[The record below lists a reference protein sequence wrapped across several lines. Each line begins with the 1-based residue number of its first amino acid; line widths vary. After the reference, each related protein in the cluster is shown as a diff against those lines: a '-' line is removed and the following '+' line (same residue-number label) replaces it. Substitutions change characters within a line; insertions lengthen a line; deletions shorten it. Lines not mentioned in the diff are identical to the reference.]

1 MPHSPPASHQTQ
13 RDFAARPRFLTVSTT
28 LGVTVRVSLLFGTVS
43 GSGGTE
49 TAQGNRERHALLWH
63 GLMSPGP
70 FAVVTASKPIGEAPY
85 KSRFCFQSPS
95 RAGSPHQLLG
105 EEICSSIESCTEL
118 NALFFFSPLPS
129 QKGSDKRGLFCCR
142 CSTGKGKAI
151 KVRTANLSPAQALLR
166 ARSPGLRVAGAGP
179 AAIRQHRLRSME
191 W

>member
-1 MPHSPPASHQTQ
+1 M
-13 RDFAARPRFLTVSTT
+13 
-28 LGVTVRVSLLFGTVS
+28 RVSLLFGTVS

-49 TAQGNRERHALLWH
+49 TAQGNRERQALLWH

-118 NALFFFSPLPS
+118 NALFFFFAFTFPEGLRQERVVLLPVL
-129 QKGSDKRGLFCCR
+129 D
-142 CSTGKGKAI
+142 GKGES
-151 KVRTANLSPAQALLR
+151 R
-166 ARSPGLRVAGAGP
+166 
-179 AAIRQHRLRSME
+179 
-191 W
+191 